1 MGDDFTPADY
11 VATLTM
17 LGIVSVLGTLGNLLV
32 VGVYLQHLL
41 WPHLQRYSLKGYE
54 INYSERQCA
63 TLTANYDDTTLTDH
77 FCARQMTT
85 PTFFILVLAIVDLI
99 VCCFVV
105 PLAFYLEF
113 VELKASSELWCKL
126 HAFGSVCNTMFSS
139 LLVIAIALDRYF
151 AICHPLKNV
160 LTMRRAKILTAA
172 LAIFCCVYGILSQD
186 MMELAVGKFSNDNV
200 PRCHDAIELE
210 NITSTKVY
218 FYHIIQKG
226 NSSCFVLSILVVLI
240 LYSLILRAAL
250 KAQRRIRN
258 NALWR
263 EIRAAIVL
271 FVVAVVYIIVFAP
284 SLLSANQLIP
294 GTLFGYNSYYLNN
307 MSNPLIYCFM
317 SQAFRRRLKVL
328 LCSSCINP
336 VQSQDD
342 AMFSRSGRR
351 ERIRRLMS
359 TVEDG

>member
-1 MGDDFTPADY
+1 MSDDFTPADY

-17 LGIVSVLGTLGNLLV
+17 LGIVSVLGTIGNLLV

-41 WPHLQRYSLKGYE
+41 WPHLQRHSQKAYQ
-54 INYSERQCA
+54 INYSQRHCA
-63 TLTANYDDTTLTDH
+63 TLAADYDDTALTDQ

-151 AICHPLKNV
+151 AICHPLKNM

-186 MMELAVGKFSNDNV
+186 MMALAVGKFSKDYI
-200 PRCHDAIELE
+200 PRCHDAIELK
-210 NITSTKVY
+210 NITSTKIY

-250 KAQRRIRN
+250 KAQRRIR
-258 NALWR
+258 
-263 EIRAAIVL
+263 
-271 FVVAVVYIIVFAP
+271 F
-284 SLLSANQLIP
+284 
-294 GTLFGYNSYYLNN
+294 
-307 MSNPLIYCFM
+307 
-317 SQAFRRRLKVL
+317 QARTKL
-328 LCSSCINP
+328 
-336 VQSQDD
+336 
-342 AMFSRSGRR
+342 
-351 ERIRRLMS
+351 
-359 TVEDG
+359 